1 MLGHFFDTIGRRQ
14 MIAATFAIAGL
25 LLALSGYL
33 FWRDALT
40 GTSQTVLWTVIFFRF
55 PGG

>member
-40 GTSQTVLWTVIFFRF
+40 GTSQTVLWTVMFFRF